1 MPPVVIHDRIERLPI
16 SALVPYARNSRT
28 HSDEQLAQIAA
39 SMREFG
45 FTNPVLIDE
54 QGGIVAGHGRV
65 MAAQRLGMA
74 HVPCLRLAGLTD
86 AQRRAYVIADNQI
99 ALNAGWDDAML
110 RLELAD
116 LQAADFNLDLLGFDA
131 DRLDELLADADEDT
145 DETEGLTDDDEVPE
159 APDHPVTKAGD
170 VWLLGSHRIT
180 CGSCRDSKD
189 VKRLLAGVKINL
201 AFTSPPYAAQRT
213 YDESSGFKPIEPD
226 HYVEWYADV
235 AANIHANLADDGS
248 YFCNIKPCQE
258 GLDTHLYV
266 FDLVIAHA
274 RRWGFHFATEFCWER
289 VGIPK
294 GVTQRFKNQFEPI
307 YQFVRAR
314 WKMRPEAVRHFSK
327 NVPTSL
333 GPGSGNSSWKDDQ
346 GSGGAFAKRKRKNG
360 SSQFMSDVQGQNAAP
375 GEFIGE
381 GMAYPG
387 NRLPT
392 FSGSHEATGHT
403 AAFPVGLPEFFI
415 KAYTDEGDAVF
426 DPFMGSGSTLIA
438 AEKNGRIGY
447 GTEIS
452 PAYCDVIVRRW
463 QDFTGQ
469 QATLEATGQTFDE
482 VSAGA

>member
-1 MPPVVIHDRIERLPI
+1 MNAPRELTPPVVIHDRIERLPI

-65 MAAQRLGMA
+65 MAAQRLGMD
-74 HVPCLRLAGLTD
+74 HVPCLRLAGLTQ

-99 ALNAGWDDAML
+99 ALNASWDDAML

-170 VWLLGSHRIT
+170 VWLLGGHRIT

-213 YDESSGFKPIEPD
+213 YDESSGFKPIDPD
-226 HYVEWYADV
+226 QYVQWYADV
-235 AANIHANLADDGS
+235 AANIHSNLADDGS
-248 YFCNIKPCQE
+248 YFCNIKE
-258 GLDTHLYV
+258 HAEDGVRHTYVKRLLLTHL
-266 FDLVIAHA
+266 DAWGW
-274 RRWGFHFATEFCWER
+274 RWVDEFCWIR
-289 VGIPK
+289 QGIP
-294 GVTQRFKNQFEPI
+294 GDAEGMGRFRNAWESIFWFSKN
-307 YQFVRAR
+307 
-314 WKMRPEAVRHFSK
+314 KRPKFNPKAVRHVSE
-327 NVPTSL
+327 
-333 GPGSGNSSWKDDQ
+333 
-346 GSGGAFAKRKRKNG
+346 GAFSYADQVAAGKTIGAKNQGAG
-360 SSQFMSDVQGQNAAP
+360 SASNSPVGH
-375 GEFIGE
+375 GHGL
-381 GMAYPG
+381 AYPS
-387 NRLPT
+387 NVLDLKQKAET
-392 FSGSHEATGHT
+392 LGHA
-403 AAFPVGLPEFFI
+403 AAFPVVLPEFFI

-426 DPFMGSGSTLIA
+426 DPFMGSGSTLMA